1 MRPPRMTSPRRRTA
15 WRRSALLLLL
25 LLLRVTP
32 TPPPPPL
39 RRRRR
44 RAPARARGGRQREA
58 ALTKST
64 FELRSGELLASVEGA
79 KLRGSRAANGG
90 ALVLLRFTTNS
101 GRVGGVL
108 PAPAVV

>member
-1 MRPPRMTSPRRRTA
+1 MTAVAAVAVPGDGDAEARGKHFFDT
-15 WRRSALLLLL
+15 
-25 LLLRVTP
+25 
-32 TPPPPPL
+32 
-39 RRRRR
+39 R
-44 RAPARARGGRQREA
+44 RAAAEA